1 MISSTQA
8 SNSPVKNIFIVAG
21 EESGDI
27 HGSRLVQEMLK
38 LDPSIKFIGHG
49 GDKMAATDVEIIE
62 HISTLSL
69 VGFTEVLKH
78 LPYMF
83 KVMNNTIETIREI
96 CPSRIILI
104 DYPGFNLRLAKKL
117 RKLNIPITYFILP
130 QVWAW
135 KPKRAEIIKN
145 YIDQALS
152 IIPFEKDWFNKRG
165 INIAFVGHPFADVE
179 KPSITKKEFFSKHS
193 LAIDKPLLTLLPGSR
208 QQEIDRHWPIF
219 NAVINNLHDIF
230 PNIQFIVGKAPDVLL
245 PACPEFVRIEKD
257 NPRLTMHYGDAGL
270 IASGTATLEAA
281 VLGLPAVVCYKTSK
295 ITYWIGKHLTKVQYL
310 SLVNLIA
317 DWPIVP
323 EFIQQRMTAEALVKA
338 LIPLLSDTP
347 EREKMVTNYKQISEQ
362 LGARGVYRRAAKL
375 IVEKS
380 SQNGNDDKSS

>member
-1 MISSTQA
+1 MSANHTDHS
-8 SNSPVKNIFIVAG
+8 IFIIAG

-27 HGSRLVQEMLK
+27 HGSHLVQEMLK
-38 LDPSIKFIGHG
+38 LYPQIKFAGHG
-49 GDKMAATDVEIIE
+49 GDKMKAAGVKIVE
-62 HISTLSL
+62 HISDLAL
-69 VGFTEVLKH
+69 VGFTEVFKH

-83 KVMNNTIETIREI
+83 NVMGKTIKTIQEI
-96 CPSRIILI
+96 RPSRIILI
-104 DYPGFNLRLAKKL
+104 DYPGFNLRLAQKIQ
-117 RKLNIPITYFILP
+117 KLNIPITYFILP

-135 KPKRAEIIKN
+135 KEKRSIIIKN
-145 YIDQALS
+145 HIDQALS
-152 IIPFEKDWFNKRG
+152 IIPFEKDWFSKHG
-165 INIAFVGHPFADVE
+165 INIDFVGHPFVDIE
-179 KPSITKKEFFSKHS
+179 QPSITKKEFFSKHS
-193 LAIDKPLLTLLPGSR
+193 LALNKPLLTLLPGSR

-219 NAVINNLHDIF
+219 NKVIKKLHNIF
-230 PNIQFIVGKAPDVLL
+230 PNIQFIVGKAPNVFL
-245 PACPEFVRIEKD
+245 PDCPDFVHIEKD
-257 NPRLTMHYGDAGL
+257 NPRLTIYYGDAGL

-323 EFIQQRMTAEALVKA
+323 EFIQHRMTVEALVKA

-375 IVEKS
+375 IVEKL
-380 SQNGNDDKSS
+380 SQIGNDDKSS